1 MTDGADAAVAPVRR
15 PVRLAAVVAGVVLA
29 ALLGVLAWQVA
40 AGEDDT
46 VRNGLVGRAAPAV
59 VGTSI
64 TGEPVDID
72 RWRGD
77 WVLVNFFATWCVPCV
92 REHPEL
98 VAFAASHGPTA
109 EVPVEVVSV
118 AFDDDAASIEEFFAT
133 NGGDWPVLVGDTGPI
148 ALDYGVRGVPE
159 SFLISPAGQV
169 VAVFYGVTAADLDA
183 AIATATAGAD
193 QP

>member
-1 MTDGADAAVAPVRR
+1 
-15 PVRLAAVVAGVVLA
+15 
-29 ALLGVLAWQVA
+29 
-40 AGEDDT
+40 
-46 VRNGLVGRAAPAV
+46 
-59 VGTSI
+59 
-64 TGEPVDID
+64 
-72 RWRGD
+72 
-77 WVLVNFFATWCVPCV
+77 
-92 REHPEL
+92 
-98 VAFAASHGPTA
+98 
-109 EVPVEVVSV
+109 VPVEVVSV
-118 AFDDDAASIEEFFAT
+118 AFDDDAASIEEFFAA